1 LAISSVSSSSSS
13 IIENALEAASAAGSK
28 QTTATTLTT
37 VTAASNTAGS
47 SSSSTTDTLTQDLI
61 KLLRAL
67 ANGDTPEAKND
78 LAQLKKDL
86 TAEQANEP
94 GGVSLG
100 KDVSSLIKDLASG
113 LGAAPKKDV
122 TKLQADLK
130 AEDTATGPLNTL
142 VSKISEA
149 LSSGSIQAALH
160 DLAGYLVQT
169 GNSAGVLL
177 NTTA

>member
-1 LAISSVSSSSSS
+1 MAISSVSSSSSS

-47 SSSSTTDTLTQDLI
+47 SSSSTTDTLTQDLV

-67 ANGDTPEAKND
+67 AKGDSPEAKTD
-78 LAQLKKDL
+78 LAQLKRDL
-86 TAEQANEP
+86 NAEQAKDA

-100 KDVSSLIKDLASG
+100 KDVTTLLKDLTSG
-113 LGAAPKKDV
+113 NSSAAKKDV
-122 TKLQADLK
+122 TRLQADLK
-130 AEDTATGPLNTL
+130 AEDTTTRTLNTL
-142 VSKISEA
+142 VSKISDS
-149 LSSGSIQAALH
+149 LSAGSIQAALH

-169 GNSAGVLL
+169 GHSAGVLL